1 MRKLLRNRLVVTRK
15 PGFRRECVSCLR
27 IGTPHIPKGRGRN
40 RLAVASDAPF
50 ALLFVA
56 SGAFVNVLDIRAN
69 EAETTSVQINA
80 EGGTASSH
88 AVDLADF
95 AQVKTL
101 FDEFFRYEQVHILV
115 NNAGISHIGTIEE
128 VGSPQRITLA
138 ALHRTG
144 SSAVRCLPRTCPW
157 FRGQKQSRTQMRVHR
172 GQQKSRT

>member
-27 IGTPHIPKGRGRN
+27 IGTPHRPKGRGRN

-50 ALLFVA
+50 ALRFVA
-56 SGAFVNVLDIRAN
+56 SGAFVHVLDIRAN
-69 EAETTSVQINA
+69 DAETTSVQINA

-88 AVDLADF
+88 TVDLADF

-115 NNAGISHIGTIEE
+115 NNAGISHIGQCAAHAESAGRRRDQPG
-128 VGSPQRITLA
+128 GS
-138 ALHRTG
+138 G
-144 SSAVRCLPRTCPW
+144 C
-157 FRGQKQSRTQMRVHR
+157 FG
-172 GQQKSRT
+172 G